1 MVTRRHLLT
10 AALAGGLAPLPAR
23 AEAPEPQALHL
34 RRFDIMDAH
43 GFEQP
48 VPAAS
53 LLAPADWT
61 LQGGV
66 TWGANG
72 ISLCLTDIVTSRALL
87 SSPDGRFGFEILPP
101 RAWLWSRDQWQVQSM
116 RQLAASRQSC
126 PVAPPTGAAQAL
138 QQLILPAFR
147 PNARVMVTE
156 ADPAAAEALRQE
168 FQPLASARP
177 QSQVQAEAVR
187 LRLAWQGNEEWLTG
201 GVAVISYSAMSP
213 SLAMQ
218 GSMGYTQNYET
229 YLQNMFGFRAPAG
242 QLDAAQPV
250 FGTILGSI
258 RRNPAWDA
266 AAGQILANIGR
277 VAQQGAMDRAAIW
290 RNAQAQIG
298 EMQRQSW
305 QYRQE
310 SQDRVARAFSQVIRG
325 VETFVDPGGNRVEL
339 TAGYGHAWSNGL
351 GEYIVSSDPNFV
363 PGRRLN
369 GNWTELQ
376 RGRP

>member
-1 MVTRRHLLT
+1 MSSRADL
-10 AALAGGLAPLPAR
+10 AA
-23 AEAPEPQALHL
+23 PQTLHL

-43 GFEQP
+43 GFDQP

-61 LQGGV
+61 IQGGV
-66 TWGANG
+66 AWGANG
-72 ISLCLTDIVTSRALL
+72 YSLCLTDIVTSHALL
-87 SSPDGRFGFEILPP
+87 SSPDGRYGFEILPP
-101 RAWLWSRDQWQVQSM
+101 RAWLWSRDQWQVQTM
-116 RQLAASRQSC
+116 RQLAATRQSC

-147 PNARVMVTE
+147 PNARILATE
-156 ADPAAAEALRQE
+156 PDPAAADALRQE
-168 FQPLASARP
+168 FLPLASARP

-187 LRLAWQGNEEWLTG
+187 LRLAWQGFEEWLTG
-201 GVAVISYSAMSP
+201 GVAVISFSALSP
-213 SLAMQ
+213 SQAMQ
-218 GSMGYTQNYET
+218 GSMGYTQNFES

-250 FGTILGSI
+250 LATILGSI

-266 AAGQILANIGR
+266 AAGQVLANIAN
-277 VAQQGAMDRAAIW
+277 VARQGAMDRAAIW

-325 VETFVDPGGNRVEL
+325 VETFVEPGGNRVEL

-351 GEYIVSSDPNFV
+351 GEYIVSSDPSFN

-369 GNWTELQ
+369 GTWTEL
-376 RGRP
+376 RPGPP